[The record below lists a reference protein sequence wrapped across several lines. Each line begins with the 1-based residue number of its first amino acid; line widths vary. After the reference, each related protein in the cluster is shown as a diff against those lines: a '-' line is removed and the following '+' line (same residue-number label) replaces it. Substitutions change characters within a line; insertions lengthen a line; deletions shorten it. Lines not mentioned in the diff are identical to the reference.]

1 MLIKFVNIELMW
13 IILWYFFSTLYI
25 YLYIQIFF
33 AMLMSHNSSDQEVE
47 FFLSFLYNAIN
58 GDDRY
63 KEIVI
68 SMLQDAK
75 SLASGES
82 IYQVDRS
89 SLSLKILI
97 DRLAHQWLL
106 DNDVTHAS
114 NDELKELQK
123 LINDNKNYVIA

>member
-1 MLIKFVNIELMW
+1 
-13 IILWYFFSTLYI
+13 
-25 YLYIQIFF
+25 
-33 AMLMSHNSSDQEVE
+33 MSHNSSDQEVE

>member
-1 MLIKFVNIELMW
+1 
-13 IILWYFFSTLYI
+13 
-25 YLYIQIFF
+25 
-33 AMLMSHNSSDQEVE
+33 MLMSHNSSDQEVE

-82 IYQVDRS
+82 IYHMDRS

-106 DNDVTHAS
+106 DNDVEHAS
-114 NDELKELQK
+114 SDELKELQK
-123 LINDNKNYVIA
+123 LINDNKNYAIA

>member
-1 MLIKFVNIELMW
+1 
-13 IILWYFFSTLYI
+13 
-25 YLYIQIFF
+25 
-33 AMLMSHNSSDQEVE
+33 
-47 FFLSFLYNAIN
+47 
-58 GDDRY
+58 
-63 KEIVI
+63 
-68 SMLQDAK
+68 MLQDAK

>member
-1 MLIKFVNIELMW
+1 
-13 IILWYFFSTLYI
+13 
-25 YLYIQIFF
+25 
-33 AMLMSHNSSDQEVE
+33 MLMSHNSSDQEVE

-82 IYQVDRS
+82 IYQMDRS

-106 DNDVTHAS
+106 DNDVAHAS
-114 NDELKELQK
+114 NDELKELQR